1 MQIVVHGLSHRTAP
15 LDVRE
20 RVAFHP
26 DELAEAL
33 AELRRDGGVG
43 ELTVLSTCNRTEFYA
58 VAADPEAAVR
68 RQRELVRRTKSVDL
82 GAPGLAYV
90 RIQRDSVEHLFRVA
104 SGLDSMVLGEAAI
117 LGQVKTAYELATAG
131 DAVGPI
137 FSRLF
142 GAALHV
148 GKRARSETEIG
159 RGASSLE
166 KSSVQLAQKVFGDLG
181 SRSALVVGAG
191 DSGERVA
198 ALLRECGIGTVK
210 FANRTRSKAEELA
223 VLHGGA
229 VEDFAD
235 LESAVAAADIV
246 VTAVSAPEP
255 VLDVAAVKGALD
267 GRRRG
272 PLLILDLGVPRN
284 VAPAVAKIASV
295 FLYAVDD
302 LQELVEMNLGR
313 RRREVPAV
321 EAIVAEETER
331 FERWMLSLQTTP
343 VVIALRE
350 EGDRIRRETLE
361 RFGKGLGAEERELLE
376 RFSDGL
382 VKKLLH
388 GPTVAVRDCDPQTHE
403 GLRGLHWA
411 QRMFG
416 LDGEQGPGNHRRRGE
431 KR

>member
-1 MQIVVHGLSHRTAP
+1 MQIVVHGLNHRTAP

-20 RVAFHP
+20 KVAFHP
-26 DELAEAL
+26 DELAGAL
-33 AELRRDGGVG
+33 AELRGDDIG

-58 VAADPEAAVR
+58 VASDPEAAVR
-68 RQRELVRRTKSVDL
+68 KQQDLVRRTKSVDL
-82 GAPGLAYV
+82 GEPGLTYV

-117 LGQVKTAYELATAG
+117 LGQVKTAYEAATAG

-142 GAALHV
+142 DAALHV
-148 GKRARSETEIG
+148 GKRSRTETEIG

-181 SRSALVVGAG
+181 TRTALVVGAG

-198 ALLRECGIGTVK
+198 TLLRENGIGRVR

-223 VLHGGA
+223 ALHGGTVA
-229 VEDFAD
+229 DFAD
-235 LESAVAAADIV
+235 LEAAVADTDIV
-246 VTAVSAPEP
+246 VTAVSTRDP
-255 VLDVAAVKGALD
+255 VVSADAVKRATD

-272 PLLILDLGVPRN
+272 PLLVLDLGVPRN
-284 VAPAVAKIASV
+284 VERAVAKIQSV
-295 FLYAVDD
+295 FLYSVDD
-302 LQELVEMNLGR
+302 LQELVELNLGK
-313 RRREVPAV
+313 RRREIPAV
-321 EAIVAEETER
+321 EAIVAEETAR
-331 FERWMLSLQTTP
+331 FEKWMLSLQTTP
-343 VVIALRE
+343 VVVALRD
-350 EGDRIRRETLE
+350 EGERIRRETLE
-361 RFGKGLGAEERELLE
+361 RFGKGLSAEERALLE

-382 VKKLLH
+382 VKKLMH
-388 GPTVAVRDCDPQTHE
+388 GPTVAVRSCDPQTYE

-416 LDGEQGPGNHRRRGE
+416 LDGEDGPGHHRRRGE